1 MSHTHLM
8 ESRLKAEMVVK
19 PSALW
24 QHRDV
29 RDVSLIVGINPHSH
43 NLLLVHVALRIH
55 IGILARTTVTGQR
68 ARTGDKQRSICR

>member
-1 MSHTHLM
+1 MYRVLHNYRTQQRIKNNLKDMSHTHLM

-29 RDVSLIVGINPHSH
+29 RDAVHAQ
-43 NLLLVHVALRIH
+43 LVFDVDSYSDCCL
-55 IGILARTTVTGQR
+55 
-68 ARTGDKQRSICR
+68 

>member
-24 QHRDV
+24 QHRE
-29 RDVSLIVGINPHSH
+29 VSFQPSKSIPGPSTIIF
-43 NLLLVHVALRIH
+43 ALYTLEIT
-55 IGILARTTVTGQR
+55 LEL
-68 ARTGDKQRSICR
+68 